1 MRSNRRNFNFNK
13 LKNLYS
19 NFLDN
24 QLVIRVIEDYKG
36 SYIFNIKTAKNEIN
50 KILEIKKIRKQPINK
65 INEIKKMINKLE
77 KIKKSND
84 ETEIKNNKKNEQIK
98 KINQEIEIK
107 IKNSKYRAK
116 LLKIQ
121 NTVKLQ
127 ESKPKNKLE
136 ELLILKEQEC
146 KLHNLKCY
154 EYPNLEV
161 LDKLIAS
168 DLLYTIPF
176 KKKYFGGFK
185 MVTHDTEREQLEAYR
200 ARMDENGAIEIIYK
214 KYSTIKYGRVYGNIC
229 AIALRKEIRGS
240 LFCDKYVDLDV
251 SNCHPNIYFQI
262 AQLYKIECPQL
273 KEYVTN
279 RAGVFASL
287 MEYYNCSKQVIKEL
301 IISLL
306 YLGGFNNWAIEH
318 NIKKAAT
325 PFIAEIRKELSTI
338 ANAILK
344 KNPKLVESVKNKK
357 KGEKMSSHKLL
368 CCAISYFNQEI
379 ECRIL
384 EAIFEYCT
392 LKEYIKD
399 DICCLCFDG
408 VMILKENYNES
419 LLTEFSDVIMEKI
432 GLSVKFERKEF
443 DTVLDILDEHIKPKV
458 IRNGITIDSRYLL
471 DKDKLLNDDTPFVE
485 QVKEF
490 INNNDIKTLSI
501 KSAYDT
507 GKTQLIKSI
516 LRNNPQFKKILMVSY
531 RITLTYE
538 LESVFEEFEFKN
550 YKNGDYKAPRLI
562 NQTESLLRLI
572 DNAILTPKYDL
583 VIIDEVESVLN
594 QFNSHTFKGN
604 APKAF
609 ELLEIICKTAGKIIT
624 LDGDIGDRSN
634 NFVDHFGKS
643 INIINLCKPIQNTLN
658 ILHKGKQALQQMEN
672 LIAKDLDENK
682 KIVVC
687 CMSATYALELKT
699 KILTKYPEKKILLYL
714 STTADDEKKNIKN
727 INSLWEDCDILMY
740 TPTIEAGLSFDKENC
755 FDRLYGYVCSNSTSQ
770 RAFYQMLSR
779 VRKFKETEMYIYSDL
794 SCDTYNGKRWTYKEI
809 EESSVFKKDL
819 ALDYTY
825 TYNDEEGAY
834 NIIQHN
840 IMKNKLFREIYNHN
854 LLEEKNKN
862 SSVFMQIFIEMGKK
876 KGYKIKLEEY
886 KQKQSKNTNMSER
899 YLQIVEAENIDQK
912 TYEIYISNQKN
923 SISSTKEKLAIQK
936 YIIMR
941 QLGLDNLNFKCDKSK
956 EKVYDIVKKY
966 CNNSTIKNY
975 MALIDEA
982 NISDKDILL
991 KENKLIVVN
1000 YVSQILESLGFDH
1013 CCDEKII
1020 DKDMFYKKC
1029 CKTSNLISKLSQ
1041 DAQFNLLFN
1050 LSKDDLSYLAKKDL
1064 SSQMRKINTMLEKC
1078 GIKVSNITT
1087 NKKKGNGI
1095 YCLETIDHYDE
1106 LVSLKIKKIKDA
1118 TSKLPEPVCHI
1129 SHVPANEK
1137 EKKEKYIKN
1146 AEAEKYYSKECFSH
1160 CKNEQLSLE
1169 WIFQGEQFNKVK
1181 YEKQKNNINS
1191 LFHDTHKIFKP
1202 VELDY
1207 FKEYIHTD
1215 ARNKIDIDI
1224 DFGED

>member
-1 MRSNRRNFNFNK
+1 MRSNCRNINFNK

-24 QLVIRVIEDYKG
+24 QLIIRVIEDYKG
-36 SYIFNIKTAKNEIN
+36 SIIFNIKTAKNEIN
-50 KILEIKKIRKQPINK
+50 KILQIQIKKIRKQPINK

-84 ETEIKNNKKNEQIK
+84 EIEIKNNKKIEQIK
-98 KINQEIEIK
+98 KINQEVEIK

-176 KKKYFGGFK
+176 KKKDFGGFK
-185 MVTHDTEREQLEAYR
+185 MITHDTEREQLEAYR

-214 KYSTIKYGRVYGNIC
+214 KYSTIKYGRVYGGVC
-229 AIALRKEIRGS
+229 AIAIRKEIRGS
-240 LFCDKYVDLDV
+240 LFSDRYVDLDV
-251 SNCHPNIYFQI
+251 SNCHPNAYYQI

-306 YLGGFNNWAIEH
+306 YLGGFDNWATTN
-318 NIKKAAT
+318 NIKKAET
-325 PFIAEIRKELSTI
+325 PFIAEIRKELSLI

-392 LKEYIKD
+392 LKEYIKNNT
-399 DICCLCFDG
+399 CCLCFDG
-408 VMILKENYNES
+408 IMILKENYNES

-443 DTVLDILDEHIKPKV
+443 DTVLDILDDHIKPKV

-471 DKDKLLNDDTPFVE
+471 DKDKLLNDDTQFVE

-501 KSAYDT
+501 KSPYDT
-507 GKTQLIKSI
+507 GKTQLLKCI
-516 LRNNPQFKKILMVSY
+516 LRDYPQFKKVLMVSY

-604 APKAF
+604 APKSF

-634 NFVDHFGKS
+634 NFVDYFGKS
-643 INIINLCKPIQNTLN
+643 INIINVCKPIKNTLN
-658 ILHKGKQALQQMEN
+658 ILHGGKQALQQMEN

-755 FDRLYGYVCSNSTSQ
+755 FDRLYGYVCSNSCSQ
-770 RAFYQMLSR
+770 RSFYQMMAR

-794 SCDTYNGKRWTYKEI
+794 SCDTYNGKRWTYTEI
-809 EESSVFKKDL
+809 EQSSVFKKDL

-825 TYNDEEGAY
+825 TYNEEEGAY

-991 KENKLIVVN
+991 KENKLIVVH
-1000 YVSQILESLGFDH
+1000 YIRQILESLGFDH

-1041 DAQFNLLFN
+1041 DTQFNLLFN
-1050 LSKDDLSYLAKKDL
+1050 LSKDDLSYLVKKDL
-1064 SSQMRKINTMLEKC
+1064 SCQMRKINTILNKA
-1078 GIKVSNITT
+1078 GIKVSNIDTH
-1087 NKKKGNGI
+1087 KKGNGI
-1095 YCLETIDHYDE
+1095 YCLETIDNYDE

-1118 TSKLPEPVCHI
+1118 TSKLSEPD
-1129 SHVPANEK
+1129 EK
-1137 EKKEKYIKN
+1137 TFTRNGMDAHDRNYRIEKDNYEKK
-1146 AEAEKYYSKECFSH
+1146 
-1160 CKNEQLSLE
+1160 
-1169 WIFQGEQFNKVK
+1169 
-1181 YEKQKNNINS
+1181 KNNINS

-1207 FKEYIHTD
+1207 FKEYINTD
-1215 ARNKIDIDI
+1215 AKNKIDIDI

>member
-1 MRSNRRNFNFNK
+1 MRSNHRNFNFNK

-24 QLVIRVIEDYKG
+24 QLIIRVIEDYKG
-36 SYIFNIKTAKNEIN
+36 SIIFNIKTAKNEIN
-50 KILEIKKIRKQPINK
+50 KILEIKKIKKQPINK

-84 ETEIKNNKKNEQIK
+84 EIEIKNNKKLEQIK

-127 ESKPKNKLE
+127 DSKPKNKLE

-176 KKKYFGGFK
+176 KKKDFGGFK
-185 MVTHDTEREQLEAYR
+185 MVTHETEREQLEAYR
-200 ARMDENGAIEIIYK
+200 GRMDEHGAIEVIYK
-214 KYSTIKYGRVYGNIC
+214 KYSTIKYGRVYGGVC
-229 AIALRKEIRGS
+229 AIAIRKEIRGS
-240 LFCDKYVDLDV
+240 LFCDKYVDLDLC
-251 SNCHPNIYFQI
+251 NCHPNIYYQI

-279 RAGVFASL
+279 RAGVFATL

-318 NIKKAAT
+318 NIKKAET
-325 PFIAEIRKELSTI
+325 PFIAEIRKELSLI

-344 KNPKLVESVKNKK
+344 RNPKLVDSVKNKK

-392 LKEYIKD
+392 LKGYVKD
-399 DICCLCFDG
+399 NICCLCFDG
-408 VMILKENYNES
+408 IMILKENYNES

-432 GLSVKFERKEF
+432 GLSGKFERKEF
-443 DTVLDILDEHIKPKV
+443 DTVLDILDDHIKPKV
-458 IRNGITIDSRYLL
+458 DRNGITIDSRYLL
-471 DKDKLLNDDTPFVE
+471 DKDKLLNDDTPFCAQVE
-485 QVKEF
+485 EF

-501 KSAYDT
+501 KSPYDT
-507 GKTQLIKSI
+507 GKTQLLKCI
-516 LRNNPQFKKILMVSY
+516 LRNHPQFKKVLMVSY

-572 DNAILTPKYDL
+572 ENAILTPKYDL

-604 APKAF
+604 APKSF

-634 NFVDHFGKS
+634 NFVDYFGKS
-643 INIINLCKPIQNTLN
+643 INIINVCKPIKNTLN
-658 ILHKGKQALQQMEN
+658 ILHGGKQALQQMEN

-727 INSLWEDCDILMY
+727 IHSLWEDCDILMY
-740 TPTIEAGLSFDKENC
+740 TPTIEAGLSFDKQDC

-770 RAFYQMLSR
+770 RGFYQMLSR

-794 SCDTYNGKRWTYKEI
+794 SCDTYNGKRWTYTEI
-809 EESSVFKKDL
+809 EQASFKKDL

-825 TYNDEEGAY
+825 TYNEEEGAY

-886 KQKQSKNTNMSER
+886 KQKQSKNTDMSER

-941 QLGLDNLNFKCDKSK
+941 QLGLDNLNFNCDKSK
-956 EKVYDIVKKY
+956 AKVYDIIKKY

-1013 CCDEKII
+1013 CCDQKII

-1050 LSKDDLSYLAKKDL
+1050 LSKDDLSYLVKKDL

-1118 TSKLPEPVCHI
+1118 NSKLSEPD
-1129 SHVPANEK
+1129 EK
-1137 EKKEKYIKN
+1137 TFTRNGMDAHDRNYQIEKN
-1146 AEAEKYYSKECFSH
+1146 T
-1160 CKNEQLSLE
+1160 
-1169 WIFQGEQFNKVK
+1169 
-1181 YEKQKNNINS
+1181 YEKQKNNLNS

-1207 FKEYIHTD
+1207 FKEYINTD
-1215 ARNKIDIDI
+1215 AKNKIDIDI

>member
-50 KILEIKKIRKQPINK
+50 KILQIKKIRKQPINK

-84 ETEIKNNKKNEQIK
+84 EIEIKNNKKLEQIK

-121 NTVKLQ
+121 TVVKLQ
-127 ESKPKNKLE
+127 ELKPKNKLE

-168 DLLYTIPF
+168 DLLYTVSF
-176 KKKYFGGFK
+176 KKKDFGGFK
-185 MVTHDTEREQLEAYR
+185 TNETEREQLEAYR
-200 ARMDENGAIEIIYK
+200 TRMEENGAIEVIYK
-214 KYSTIKYGRVYGNIC
+214 KYSTLKYGRVYGAIC
-229 AIALRKEIRGS
+229 AIAIRKEIRGS
-240 LFCDKYVDLDV
+240 LFCDKYVDLDMC
-251 SNCHPNIYFQI
+251 NCHPNIYWQI
-262 AQLYKIECPQL
+262 AALYKIDCPRL

-279 RAGVFASL
+279 RSAVFATL

-306 YLGGFNNWAIEH
+306 YLGGFDNWAKNN
-318 NIKKAAT
+318 NIKKAEI
-325 PFIAEIRKELSTI
+325 PFIAEIRKELSLI

-379 ECRIL
+379 ESRML
-384 EAIFEYCT
+384 ESIYEYCVS
-392 LKEYIKD
+392 KGYIKD
-399 DICCLCFDG
+399 NICCLCFDG
-408 VMILKENYNES
+408 IMILKENYNES
-419 LLTEFSDVIMEKI
+419 LLTEFSNVIMEKI
-432 GLSVKFERKEF
+432 GLSVKFEKKEF

-458 IRNGITIDSRYLL
+458 DRNGITIDSRYLL
-471 DKDKLLNDDTPFVE
+471 DQDKLLNEDTPFSA

-501 KSAYDT
+501 KSPYDT
-507 GKTQLIKSI
+507 GKTQLLKNI
-516 LRNNPQFKKILMVSY
+516 LRDYPQFKKVLMVSY
-531 RITLTYE
+531 RITLSYE

-583 VIIDEVESVLN
+583 VIIDEVESVLH

-604 APKAF
+604 APKSF

-634 NFVDHFGKS
+634 AFIDHFGKS
-643 INIINLCKPIQNTLN
+643 INIINVCKPIKNTLN
-658 ILHKGKQALQQMEN
+658 ILHGGKQALQQMEN

-699 KILTKYPEKKILLYL
+699 KILTKYPDKKILLYL
-714 STTADDEKKNIKN
+714 STTADAEKKDIKN

-740 TPTIEAGLSFDKENC
+740 TPTIEAGLSFDKQDC
-755 FDRLYGYVCSNSTSQ
+755 FDRLYGYVCGGSTSQ
-770 RAFYQMLSR
+770 RAFYQMMAR

-819 ALDYTY
+819 SLDYTY

-834 NIIQHN
+834 NIIQH
-840 IMKNKLFREIYNHN
+840 IMMKNKLFREIYNHN

-886 KQKQSKNTNMSER
+886 KQKQSKNTDMSER

-912 TYEIYISNQKN
+912 IYERYISNQKN

-975 MALIDEA
+975 MALIDEK
-982 NISDKDILL
+982 NISDTDVLL
-991 KENKLIVVN
+991 KENKLIIVH
-1000 YVSQILESLGFDH
+1000 YVRQILESLGFDH

-1029 CKTSNLISKLSQ
+1029 CKTSNLLSKWSQ
-1041 DAQFNLLFN
+1041 DSQFNLLFN
-1050 LSKDDLSYLAKKDL
+1050 VSKDDLSYLVKKDL
-1064 SSQMRKINTMLEKC
+1064 SCQMRKINTMIEKC

-1106 LVSLKIKKIKDA
+1106 IVSLKIKKIKEA
-1118 TSKLPEPVCHI
+1118 TSKLSEPD
-1129 SHVPANEK
+1129 EK
-1137 EKKEKYIKN
+1137 TFTRNGMDAHDRNYQIEKDTYEKK
-1146 AEAEKYYSKECFSH
+1146 
-1160 CKNEQLSLE
+1160 Q
-1169 WIFQGEQFNKVK
+1169 
-1181 YEKQKNNINS
+1181 NNINS
-1191 LFHDTHKIFKP
+1191 LFHDTNKIFKQ
-1202 VELDY
+1202 VEIDY
-1207 FKEYIHTD
+1207 FKEYINTD
-1215 ARNKIDIDI
+1215 VKNKIDIDI